1 MKTNIISIFSK
12 ENFYTFLLLKRK
24 LTMNLKNYYLIA
36 VWIFKLTLIINDNL
50 FDCSKNYLK
59 KVAVNIILHLF

>member
-1 MKTNIISIFSK
+1 MSFFSK

-36 VWIFKLTLIINDNL
+36 VWIFKQTLIE
-50 FDCSKNYLK
+50 LK
-59 KVAVNIILHLF
+59 